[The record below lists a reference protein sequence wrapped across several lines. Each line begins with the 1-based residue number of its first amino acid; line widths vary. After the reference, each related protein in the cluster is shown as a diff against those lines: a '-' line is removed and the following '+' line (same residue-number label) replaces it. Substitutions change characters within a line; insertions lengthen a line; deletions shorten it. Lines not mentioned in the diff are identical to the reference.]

1 MFKWALGM
9 HRMFDNQ
16 NYSSENSKKN
26 AIPVIG
32 RISENGGRGGWC
44 WLLYDDWNHKM
55 ALNN

>member
-32 RISENGGRGGWC
+32 RISENGGRVVDAGYCMIEIMKWP
-44 WLLYDDWNHKM
+44 
-55 ALNN
+55 